1 MAKETFKVLA
11 KDFMRNNADTGW
23 WYHPGYN
30 QSEVQVTGTGAK
42 TTLTVTVDTEDVSKY
57 LTASG
62 DMNKSFLLVYKDGT
76 AMADKI
82 ALAKGLK

>member
-1 MAKETFKVLA
+1 MAKQTFEVLA

-30 QSEVQVTGTGAK
+30 QSQVRTTGTGAK
-42 TTLTVTVDTEDVSKY
+42 LKLTVTVDTEDTSSY

-62 DMNKSFLLVYKDGT
+62 DMDKRFLLVYKDGT
-76 AMADKI
+76 EMADKI
-82 ALAKGLK
+82 AKAKGLA